1 MDSYIFRKYQADLQ
15 VEHLLMEK
23 EAKDAI
29 YYLANAPGDQQ
40 MLVASGQDGGSASA
54 FINSS
59 LMNLELDSDLQ
70 TSSTTLLQNKVL
82 EDIVK

>member
-23 EAKDAI
+23 EVKDAI
-29 YYLANAPGDQQ
+29 YYLTNAPGEQQ
-40 MLVASGQDGGSASA
+40 MLIAGGQDGNAPA

-59 LMNLELDSDLQ
+59 LMNFELDSDLQ